1 MSIDLLITILV
12 GVICSGIIII
22 LLCEGDNDNRN

>member
-12 GVICSGIIII
+12 GVICSVIIII
-22 LLCEGDNDNRN
+22 LICEGDNDNRN